1 MKGATTLS
9 PLATAAAAA
18 DWKID
23 SRENIVDSSRQRARD
38 LMSSG
43 ALMGQMVEYWHL
55 TGDDSY
61 NDVVREGLVHQVGPD
76 EDFMPPN
83 QTRSLGNDDQCHWAL
98 AAMTA
103 AESDFQAA
111 EDGPEWIDLAKAV
124 FDTQVS
130 RIDEEVCGG
139 GLRWQIFN
147 FNVGY
152 NYKNTMFNSCSW
164 MNVPNNS
171 GPEVGAIWDG
181 IQKAAAATGVDHRF
195 ILAVLMQE
203 SGGCVR
209 VHTTNYGVRNPGL
222 MQCHN
227 GDGTCNENG
236 WVRNP
241 CPNDVIYKMI
251 SEGTAGTNSGDGLAN
266 CINQSGR
273 GDVSAFYRAARIY
286 NSGSISDTGKLENG
300 IATHCYASDIAN
312 RLTGWVNAANK
323 CNCDSNPSS
332 CGVVT
337 H

>member
-1 MKGATTLS
+1 M
-9 PLATAAAAA
+9 
-18 DWKID
+18 
-23 SRENIVDSSRQRARD
+23 
-38 LMSSG
+38 
-43 ALMGQMVEYWHL
+43 H
-55 TGDDSY
+55 
-61 NDVVREGLVHQVGPD
+61 
-76 EDFMPPN
+76 
-83 QTRSLGNDDQCHWAL
+83 
-98 AAMTA
+98 
-103 AESDFQAA
+103 
-111 EDGPEWIDLAKAV
+111 AKAV
-124 FDTQVS
+124 IAALLAGSAVAVPYPPSVAQDVTPNDKLAVFKPKGPDGGNYMPTSPVS
-130 RIDEEVCGG
+130 DSIERRQTGERVNG
-139 GLRWQIFN
+139 GLATYNQDNIHDGNGNGVDSYTMYWGDGSTGQGWPSKDRWVSFENMFN
-147 FNVGY
+147 

-195 ILAVLMQE
+195 ILAVIMQE

-227 GDGTCNENG
+227 GDGTCNDNG

-241 CPNDVIYKMI
+241 CPNNVIYQMI

-286 NSGSISDTGKLENG
+286 NSGSISSTGQLQNG

-312 RLTGWVNAANK
+312 RLTGWVGAPSK
-323 CNCDSNPSS
+323 CKCDENPGS
-332 CGVVT
+332 CGINT
-337 H
+337 N